1 MPKKLKILA
10 LFDAIAP
17 TSIDQDLSAE
27 LKTDD
32 WKAERDVLA
41 ALAELGHET
50 QYLAIF
56 DDLDLLRQK
65 VDAFQPDVI
74 FNLADQ
80 FKNNRAFDQNIV
92 SFLEMHGVPF
102 TGCGSTGL
110 TLCKHKAISKKI
122 LGYHRIRVPEFTVI
136 ARGRRASRP
145 ARLKFPIL
153 VKPLKEEASY
163 GISQAS
169 FCETDDQLKER
180 VQFIH
185 DSHDCDV
192 IAEEY
197 IAGRELYVSLLGA
210 QRLAVFPIREMLF
223 REVPPE
229 EPKIATFRAK
239 WDEAYRKKWGLE
251 NQFANDLDPAV
262 EKEIVQTCKRIYRL
276 LTIDGYA
283 RIDLRVTPTNEIY
296 FIEANPNA
304 HIAADED
311 FAQSALK
318 TGIKY
323 PQLIERIVRAGLKTV
338 RE

>member
-1 MPKKLKILA
+1 MKKKLKVLA

-17 TSIDQDLSAE
+17 TTLDQDLSAE
-27 LKTDD
+27 LQTAD
-32 WKAERDVLA
+32 WKTEAHVLA
-41 ALAELGHET
+41 ALAELGYTTE
-50 QYLAIF
+50 YLAIF
-56 DDLDLLRQK
+56 DDLNLLQHKLER
-65 VDAFQPDVI
+65 FQPDII

-80 FKNNRAFDQNIV
+80 FRNNRAFDQGIA
-92 SFLEMHGVPF
+92 SFLELHGLPF

-122 LGYHRIRVPEFTVI
+122 LGYHRVRVPEFTVI
-136 ARGRRASRP
+136 ARGKRCARP

-169 FCETDDQLKER
+169 FVETEDQFRER

-185 DSHDCDV
+185 TSHDCDV

-197 IAGRELYVSLLGA
+197 IAGRELYVSVLGNH
-210 QRLAVFPIREMLF
+210 RLEVFPIRELVF
-223 REVPPE
+223 QQVPPD
-229 EPKIATFRAK
+229 EPRIATYKAK
-239 WDEAYRKKWGLE
+239 WNEEYRRKWGLQ
-251 NQFANDLDPAV
+251 NQFAEGLDPALART
-262 EKEIVQTCKRIYRL
+262 IVQTCKRIYRL

-283 RIDLRVTPTNEIY
+283 RLDLRVTPTNEIY
-296 FIEANPNA
+296 FIEANPNPILA
-304 HIAADED
+304 GDED

-318 TGIKY
+318 AGLAY
-323 PQLIERIVRAGLKTV
+323 PQLIERITRTGLQTV